1 MFSPFSRSRCHLQ
14 FTGTITGVPKKHC
27 MEIIDKLEPVG
38 RSSYTGS
45 AGDISACG
53 TMDLNILIRS
63 SQRSGRR
70 LTYQIG
76 AGIVADSIPEQE
88 WLECL
93 HKGEALRALLHRF
106 KE

>member
-27 MEIIDKLEPVG
+27 MEIIDELEPVG

-45 AGDISACG
+45 AGYISACG

-63 SQRSGRR
+63 SQRSSQRS
-70 LTYQIG
+70 TYQTG
-76 AGIVADSIPEQE
+76 AGIGADSISEQE
-88 WLECL
+88 WRECH